1 MFEFNDFCLLV
12 VRWKQF
18 NAFSIA
24 FFRLQPF
31 YTIFWKQVLSTCS
44 AAFPGQGINGIS
56 VVVVSCLVF
65 TGVYKVIV
73 CRGVYNCL
81 VLAREIF
88 ARISCHEMQEILE
101 YLVCVCWLDLV
112 GWTGGE
118 TSWLVSTWAMCG
130 LGSFSVHLGIA
141 EALVGERFVGFWVL
155 TQNYLLK
162 HINLQHS

>member
-1 MFEFNDFCLLV
+1 M
-12 VRWKQF
+12 QF
-18 NAFSIA
+18 LSHKMTP
-24 FFRLQPF
+24 L
-31 YTIFWKQVLSTCS
+31 YTWTARVS

-101 YLVCVCWLDLV
+101 YLVCVC
-112 GWTGGE
+112 
-118 TSWLVSTWAMCG
+118 
-130 LGSFSVHLGIA
+130 
-141 EALVGERFVGFWVL
+141 
-155 TQNYLLK
+155 
-162 HINLQHS
+162 